1 MSMRLPTLLVACFP
15 LVSPAVDIQLPTENN
30 NLLSGNPEKF
40 YMYVDRFF
48 EGAHTQPW
56 EAGCYGFVRTSV
68 RVGNQVLQTK
78 FHEGIDISPV
88 NRDKAGNP
96 LDPVSS
102 IAAGKVAY
110 VSDAAG
116 RSNYG
121 KYVVVEHTWE
131 DSPVYSLYAHLAEVN
146 CKVGDPVAKGGALGR
161 MGFTGD
167 GITRE
172 RAHCHLELALMLHSR
187 YDDSVGKTPGFHG
200 AFNGVNLAGLDV
212 ALFFLAHKNKPDITV
227 SQFLGTFPV
236 YFKATIPNEGP
247 LDLATRYPW
256 MLRSNDAKP
265 SLSWELSFSETG
277 MPLAITASDRK
288 VTQPTVTMVRPS
300 DVPHGY
306 KTRGLLSG
314 SGNTASL
321 SPAGIKLINH
331 ISGKFPAAAIPAA
344 APLEKKKP

>member
-1 MSMRLPTLLVACFP
+1 MRLPTLLVACIP
-15 LVSPAVDIQLPTENN
+15 LMSLAVDIQLPTENR
-30 NLLSGNPEKF
+30 NLLSGNSEKF

-48 EGAHTQPW
+48 EGAHSQPW
-56 EAGCYGFVRTSV
+56 EAGGYGFVRTSV
-68 RVGNQVLQTK
+68 RVGNQILQTK

-96 LDPVSS
+96 LDHITS
-102 IAAGKVAY
+102 IAAGKIAY
-110 VSDAAG
+110 VCDVAG

-121 KYVVVEHTWE
+121 KYVVVEHVWE
-131 DSPVYSLYAHLAEVN
+131 DSPVYSLYAHLADVS
-146 CKVGDPVAKGGALGR
+146 CKAGDQVTKGGVLGR

-187 YDDSVGKTPGFHG
+187 FDDSVGKTLGYHG

-212 ALFFLAHKNKPDITV
+212 ASFFLAHKKNPAITV
-227 SQFLGTFPV
+227 SQFLSNFPV

-247 LDLATRYPW
+247 LDLATRCPW
-256 MLRSNDAKP
+256 MLRSNEAKP
-265 SLSWELSFSETG
+265 SLSWEISFSETG

-288 VTQPTVTMVRPS
+288 VLQPTITMVRPS

-306 KTRGLLSG
+306 KTRGLLKG
-314 SGNTASL
+314 DGNTASF
-321 SPAGIKLINH
+321 SPAGMKLINH
-331 ISGKFPAAAIPAA
+331 ISGKFPAATIPANV
-344 APLEKKKP
+344 PVDKKKP